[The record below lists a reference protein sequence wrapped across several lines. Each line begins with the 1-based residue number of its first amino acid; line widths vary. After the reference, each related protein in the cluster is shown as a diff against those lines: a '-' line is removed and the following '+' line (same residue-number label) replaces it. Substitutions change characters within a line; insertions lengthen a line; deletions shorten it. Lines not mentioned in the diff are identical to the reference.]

1 MYAVSKTGDV
11 NEVFWMCY
19 EDGSIGSADGTIM
32 GIHIGDT
39 INYVA
44 TEDVEEN
51 ERTIV
56 STADVN
62 GFGNQTINLNDYTGT
77 WRVLGVEN
85 GKLNIVSSKNAG
97 IIASNNE
104 TWLTGVFASSYLKL
118 KGKVGYQNAEKELNR
133 VCSLYGKGKYAES
146 ARSINVDDIN
156 KITGYDPNH
165 VGVNVNTATTEQI
178 AAGTK
183 YNQGILGEY
192 GSTVSFFWD
201 GTSKPKYTSSTI
213 NGNLKEEHNTNGFV
227 WFNGKNW
234 EKSNYTVQN
243 KKICDITLTGY
254 KYYANTLTANDT
266 SQSVGIANNSN
277 EWDLLFN
284 NSKLGDGMFEYYWLA
299 SNGIMM
305 NENVVWFGAFTA
317 NGGSVSIVTQLSSF
331 GYDNVTEAQGLRPV
345 VTLKSD
351 IKIEKDA
358 NNIWQFIE
366 N

>member
-1 MYAVSKTGDV
+1 MLTGENSILNQAGRAREKTKISGIKEQIQVSIMGALSEENGKLKDSKFREEIMKNISEINDNDITGNEKKGWQVKVNDKAYAISKTGEI
-11 NEVFWMCY
+11 NEVFWMY
-19 EDGSIGSADGTIM
+19 DEDGSIENVDGTIT

-44 TEDVEEN
+44 TEDVKEN

-85 GKLNIVSSKNAG
+85 GKLNIVASKNAG

-133 VCSLYGKGKYAES
+133 VCSLYGKGKYAQS

-165 VGVNVNTATTEQI
+165 IGVNINTATTEQI

-183 YNQGILGEY
+183 YNQGSLGEY

-201 GTSKPKYTSSTI
+201 GTSFPKYTSNTI
-213 NGNLKEEHNTNGFV
+213 NGNLKEEHNKRIYMV
-227 WFNGKNW
+227 
-234 EKSNYTVQN
+234 
-243 KKICDITLTGY
+243 
-254 KYYANTLTANDT
+254 
-266 SQSVGIANNSN
+266 
-277 EWDLLFN
+277 
-284 NSKLGDGMFEYYWLA
+284 
-299 SNGIMM
+299 
-305 NENVVWFGAFTA
+305 
-317 NGGSVSIVTQLSSF
+317 
-331 GYDNVTEAQGLRPV
+331 
-345 VTLKSD
+345 
-351 IKIEKDA
+351 
-358 NNIWQFIE
+358 
-366 N
+366 